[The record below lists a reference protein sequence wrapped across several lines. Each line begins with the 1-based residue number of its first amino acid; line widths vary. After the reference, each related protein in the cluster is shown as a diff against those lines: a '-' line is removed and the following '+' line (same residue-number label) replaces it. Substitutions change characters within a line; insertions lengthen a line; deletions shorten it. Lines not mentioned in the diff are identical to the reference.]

1 MLYFRNLEDGI
12 EASFFGREGA
22 GKSVNKL
29 SCFYLFY
36 LKKKKKKKERILKT
50 AEKRKKLDK
59 LHSN

>member
-12 EASFFGREGA
+12 AASFFGREGA

-36 LKKKKKKKERILKT
+36 LKKKEKEKGKNIENSREKKKIRQT
-50 AEKRKKLDK
+50 
-59 LHSN
+59 SF